1 MNGHCKE
8 FFPTIRLIITHNYGC
23 KSKKRIITI
32 GFGVMYMAD
41 DSFIRM
47 MAISQKIPYVTT
59 IAAASASVKGIKAAL
74 HDEVAPK
81 SLQDY
86 HKQK

>member
-1 MNGHCKE
+1 
-8 FFPTIRLIITHNYGC
+8 
-23 KSKKRIITI
+23 
-32 GFGVMYMAD
+32 MAD